1 MLWDLQPLDNAARV
15 AAISLPN
22 SSDVIGVIAVRH
34 VLTPSD
40 CNVARPADSKASQQA
55 FIQWR
60 NAVGPNCARCEVRR
74 DADAADRKALVILKT
89 AQADAVFIVVQVN
102 RQLNLSP
109 LDLIWDLGVS
119 VIVSRDRE
127 REAG

>member
-1 MLWDLQPLDNAARV
+1 MLRDLQPLDNAARV
-15 AAISLPN
+15 AAISL
-22 SSDVIGVIAVRH
+22 SDGGDVVGVVAVRH
-34 VLTPSD
+34 VLAPSD
-40 CNVARPADSKASQQA
+40 CDVAWSANSKAGQIA

-74 DADAADRKALVILKT
+74 DADAADRKALVILQT
-89 AQADAVFIVVQVN
+89 AQADAVFVVVQIN

-109 LDLIWDLGVS
+109 LNLVWDLGVS